1 MVTVIKE
8 MLPKEQVRAIA
19 GKLFSAKFADGSD
32 SAGPLGQGIK
42 KNQQVSAQS
51 PEYRELAQ
59 LVMSTMRQ
67 NEAFSVAAIPRRILS
82 PIFASYTPGDKYG
95 RHVDAALMGP
105 YPGMR
110 TDLSMTIALNGP
122 DAYKGGELVL
132 ETPFG
137 DQKYKLDAGDAVLY
151 PTHYMH
157 QVMPVTGGRR
167 LAVIT
172 WIESMVPDPAQREII
187 ADLAQSMEIMINSE
201 ADAEAIRLLEKGR
214 LNLLRMWART

>member
-1 MVTVIKE
+1 
-8 MLPKEQVRAIA
+8 
-19 GKLFSAKFADGSD
+19 
-32 SAGPLGQGIK
+32 
-42 KNQQVSAQS
+42 
-51 PEYRELAQ
+51 
-59 LVMSTMRQ
+59 
-67 NEAFSVAAIPRRILS
+67 
-82 PIFASYTPGDKYG
+82 
-95 RHVDAALMGP
+95 MGP

-137 DQKYKLDAGDAVLY
+137 DQKYKLAAGDAVLY

-201 ADAEAIRLLEKGR
+201 ADAEAIRLLEKDGSTCFECGR
-214 LNLLRMWART
+214 GREPMALKFRRAKAILERIRRRKAPDPTGRTRTSSVSPTPHRTTRSSRHGRHGDREDDRPAPHQEALCRPSALR